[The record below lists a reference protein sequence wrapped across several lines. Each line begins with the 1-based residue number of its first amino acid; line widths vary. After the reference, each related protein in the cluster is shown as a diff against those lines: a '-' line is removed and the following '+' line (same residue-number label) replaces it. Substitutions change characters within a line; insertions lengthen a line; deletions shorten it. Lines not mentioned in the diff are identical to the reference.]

1 MTMINDIKKL
11 LRSKKGAAIEMA
23 LFLMA
28 IIFLFSTL
36 IAVFCL
42 SIHSNFTRQVDKM
55 NEAALIDSFGE
66 AFVNANDKRNFTID
80 NSNGY
85 NSEVSADG
93 SRLTIKDESGRVRL
107 VVVVTVDENSKSKV
121 RSWLS
126 FVETGETSETNVSG
140 TQET

>member
-1 MTMINDIKKL
+1 
-11 LRSKKGAAIEMA
+11 MA

-140 TQET
+140 TQETTQET

>member
-36 IAVFCL
+36 IAVFYL

-55 NEAALIDSFGE
+55 NEAAQIDSFGE
-66 AFVNANDKRNFTID
+66 AFVNANDKINFTI

-85 NSEVSADG
+85 DSEVEVSADG
-93 SRLTIKDESGRVRL
+93 SRLTITDEGGRVRL
-107 VVVVTVDENSKSKV
+107 VVTVDGSGKV
-121 RSWLS
+121 KSWLS
-126 FVETGETSETNVSG
+126 FAETAETSETTVSV
-140 TQET
+140 TQE

>member
-1 MTMINDIKKL
+1 
-11 LRSKKGAAIEMA
+11 MA

-36 IAVFCL
+36 ITVFCL

-55 NEAALIDSFGE
+55 NEAAQIDSFGE
-66 AFVNANDKRNFTID
+66 AFVNANADDKRIFTID

-107 VVVVTVDENSKSKV
+107 VVTVDGSGKV
-121 RSWLS
+121 KSWLS
-126 FVETGETSETNVSG
+126 FAETAETSETTVSG
-140 TQET
+140 TQE

>member
-55 NEAALIDSFGE
+55 NEAAQIDSFGE
-66 AFVNANDKRNFTID
+66 AFVNANDKINFTI

-85 NSEVSADG
+85 DSEVEVSADG
-93 SRLTIKDESGRVRL
+93 LQLTIKDESGRVRL
-107 VVVVTVDENSKSKV
+107 VVTVDGSGKV
-121 RSWLS
+121 KSWLS
-126 FVETGETSETNVSG
+126 FVETGETSETTVSV
-140 TQET
+140 TQE

>member
-36 IAVFCL
+36 ITVFCL

-55 NEAALIDSFGE
+55 NEAAQIDSFGE
-66 AFVNANDKRNFTID
+66 AFVNANDKINFTI

-85 NSEVSADG
+85 DSEVEVSADG
-93 SRLTIKDESGRVRL
+93 SRLTITDEGGRVRL
-107 VVVVTVDENSKSKV
+107 VVTVDGSGKV
-121 RSWLS
+121 KSWLS
-126 FVETGETSETNVSG
+126 FAETAETSETTVSV
-140 TQET
+140 TQE

>member
-1 MTMINDIKKL
+1 
-11 LRSKKGAAIEMA
+11 MA

-66 AFVNANDKRNFTID
+66 AFVNSNSKSSFTID

-85 NSEVSADG
+85 NFEVSEDG
-93 SRLTIKDESGRVRL
+93 SQLTIKDESGKVRL
-107 VVVVTVDENSKSKV
+107 VVTVDGSGKV
-121 RSWLS
+121 KSWLS
-126 FVETGETSETNVSG
+126 FVETAETADTTVSG
-140 TQET
+140 TQE

>member
-1 MTMINDIKKL
+1 
-11 LRSKKGAAIEMA
+11 MA

-55 NEAALIDSFGE
+55 NEAAQIDSFGE
-66 AFVNANDKRNFTID
+66 AFVHADDKINFTID
-80 NSNGY
+80 ESTGY
-85 NSEVSADG
+85 THEVSADG

-107 VVVVTVDENSKSKV
+107 VVTVDESGKV
-121 RSWLS
+121 KSWLS
-126 FVETGETSETNVSG
+126 FVETGETSETTVSG
-140 TQET
+140 TQE

>member
-36 IAVFCL
+36 ITVFCL

-66 AFVNANDKRNFTID
+66 AFVSSQDRDRFKLDDESVTEYKAEI
-80 NSNGY
+80 
-85 NSEVSADG
+85 SEGG
-93 SRLTIKDESGRVRL
+93 SRLTIKDKSGRVRL
-107 VVVVTVDENSKSKV
+107 VVTVDGSGKV
-121 RSWLS
+121 KSWLS
-126 FVETGETSETNVSG
+126 FVETAETAETTVSG
-140 TQET
+140 TQE

>member
-66 AFVNANDKRNFTID
+66 AFVSSQDSFKLDESVTEYKAEI
-80 NSNGY
+80 
-85 NSEVSADG
+85 SEDG
-93 SRLTIKDESGRVRL
+93 SRLTIKDKSGRVRL
-107 VVVVTVDENSKSKV
+107 VVTVDSSGKV
-121 RSWLS
+121 KSWLS

-140 TQET
+140 TQ

>member
-36 IAVFCL
+36 ITVFCL

-55 NEAALIDSFGE
+55 NEAAQIDSFGE
-66 AFVNANDKRNFTID
+66 AFVNANDKINFTI

-85 NSEVSADG
+85 DSEVEVSADG
-93 SRLTIKDESGRVRL
+93 
-107 VVVVTVDENSKSKV
+107 
-121 RSWLS
+121 
-126 FVETGETSETNVSG
+126 
-140 TQET
+140 

>member
-36 IAVFCL
+36 ITVFCL

-55 NEAALIDSFGE
+55 NEAAQIDSFGE
-66 AFVNANDKRNFTID
+66 AFVNANDKINFTI

-85 NSEVSADG
+85 DSEVEVSADG
-93 SRLTIKDESGRVRL
+93 SRLTITDEGGRVRL
-107 VVVVTVDENSKSKV
+107 VVTVDGSGKV
-121 RSWLS
+121 KSWLS
-126 FVETGETSETNVSG
+126 FVETGETSETTVSG
-140 TQET
+140 TQE

>member
-66 AFVNANDKRNFTID
+66 AFVNDKMNFTID
-80 NSNGY
+80 ESTGY
-85 NSEVSADG
+85 THEVSADG
-93 SRLTIKDESGRVRL
+93 LQLTIKDESGRVRL
-107 VVVVTVDENSKSKV
+107 VVTVDESGKV
-121 RSWLS
+121 KSWLS
-126 FVETGETSETNVSG
+126 FVETAETYETTVSD
-140 TQET
+140 TQE

>member
-1 MTMINDIKKL
+1 MTMMNDIKKL

-23 LFLMA
+23 LFLMV

-66 AFVNANDKRNFTID
+66 AFVNANDKINFTI

-85 NSEVSADG
+85 DSEVEVSADG

-107 VVVVTVDENSKSKV
+107 VVTVDGSGEVK
-121 RSWLS
+121 SWLS
-126 FVETGETSETNVSG
+126 FVETGETSETTVSG
-140 TQET
+140 TQE

>member
-55 NEAALIDSFGE
+55 NEAAQIDSFGE
-66 AFVNANDKRNFTID
+66 AFVNANDKINFTI

-85 NSEVSADG
+85 DSEVEVSADG
-93 SRLTIKDESGRVRL
+93 SRLTITDEGGRVRL
-107 VVVVTVDENSKSKV
+107 VVTVDGSGKV
-121 RSWLS
+121 KSWLS
-126 FVETGETSETNVSG
+126 FVETAETAETTVSG
-140 TQET
+140 TQE

>member
-66 AFVNANDKRNFTID
+66 AFVNANADDKRNFTID
-80 NSNGY
+80 ESTGY

-107 VVVVTVDENSKSKV
+107 VVTVDGSGKV
-121 RSWLS
+121 KSWLS
-126 FVETGETSETNVSG
+126 FVETGETSETTVSG
-140 TQET
+140 TQE

>member
-66 AFVNANDKRNFTID
+66 AFVNANENDKRSFTID
-80 NSNGY
+80 ESTGY

-93 SRLTIKDESGRVRL
+93 SRLRLAIKDESGRVRL
-107 VVVVTVDENSKSKV
+107 VVTVDGSGKV
-121 RSWLS
+121 KSWLS
-126 FVETGETSETNVSG
+126 FAETAETSETTVSV
-140 TQET
+140 TQE

>member
-1 MTMINDIKKL
+1 MTMMNDIKKL

-36 IAVFCL
+36 IAVFYL
-42 SIHSNFTRQVDKM
+42 SIHSNFTRRVDKM

-66 AFVNANDKRNFTID
+66 AFVNSNNKSSFTID

-85 NSEVSADG
+85 NSEVSEGG

-107 VVVVTVDENSKSKV
+107 VVTVDENSKV

-126 FVETGETSETNVSG
+126 FVETGETSETSVSG
-140 TQET
+140 TQE

>member
-66 AFVNANDKRNFTID
+66 AFVNANDKINFTI

-85 NSEVSADG
+85 DSEVEVSADG
-93 SRLTIKDESGRVRL
+93 YRLTITDEGGRVRL
-107 VVVVTVDENSKSKV
+107 VVTVDGSGKV
-121 RSWLS
+121 KSWLS
-126 FVETGETSETNVSG
+126 FVETAETAETTVSG
-140 TQET
+140 TQE

>member
-55 NEAALIDSFGE
+55 NEAAQIDSFGE
-66 AFVNANDKRNFTID
+66 DFVNANDKINFKID
-80 NSNGY
+80 ESTGY
-85 NSEVSADG
+85 THELSADG

-107 VVVVTVDENSKSKV
+107 VVTVDESGKV
-121 RSWLS
+121 KSWLS
-126 FVETGETSETNVSG
+126 FVETGETAETTVSG
-140 TQET
+140 TQE

>member
-1 MTMINDIKKL
+1 
-11 LRSKKGAAIEMA
+11 MA

-66 AFVNANDKRNFTID
+66 AFVSSQDRDRFKLDDESVTEYKAEI
-80 NSNGY
+80 
-85 NSEVSADG
+85 SEDG
-93 SRLTIKDESGRVRL
+93 SRLTIKDKSGRVRL
-107 VVVVTVDENSKSKV
+107 VVTVDSSGKV
-121 RSWLS
+121 KSWLS

-140 TQET
+140 TQE

>member
-55 NEAALIDSFGE
+55 NEAAQIDSFGE
-66 AFVNANDKRNFTID
+66 AFVNANDKINFTI

-85 NSEVSADG
+85 DSEVEVSADG
-93 SRLTIKDESGRVRL
+93 SRLTITDEGGRVRL
-107 VVVVTVDENSKSKV
+107 VVTVDGSGKVKS
-121 RSWLS
+121 SLS
-126 FVETGETSETNVSG
+126 FAETAETAETTVSG
-140 TQET
+140 TQE

>member
-1 MTMINDIKKL
+1 
-11 LRSKKGAAIEMA
+11 MA

-66 AFVNANDKRNFTID
+66 AFVDKRSFTID
-80 NSNGY
+80 ESTGY
-85 NSEVSADG
+85 THEVSADG
-93 SRLTIKDESGRVRL
+93 LQLTIKDKSGRVRL
-107 VVVVTVDENSKSKV
+107 VVTVDEHGKV
-121 RSWLS
+121 KSWLS
-126 FVETGETSETNVSG
+126 FVETAETSETNVSG
-140 TQET
+140 TQE

>member
-1 MTMINDIKKL
+1 
-11 LRSKKGAAIEMA
+11 MA

-66 AFVNANDKRNFTID
+66 AFVNANDKINFTI

-85 NSEVSADG
+85 DSEVEVSADG
-93 SRLTIKDESGRVRL
+93 SRLTIKDESGKVRL
-107 VVVVTVDENSKSKV
+107 VVTVDGSGKV
-121 RSWLS
+121 KSWLS
-126 FVETGETSETNVSG
+126 FVETAETS
-140 TQET
+140 

>member
-36 IAVFCL
+36 ITVFCL

-55 NEAALIDSFGE
+55 NEAAQIDSFGE
-66 AFVNANDKRNFTID
+66 DFVNADEKRSFTID
-80 NSNGY
+80 ESTGY
-85 NSEVSADG
+85 KSKVSADG

-107 VVVVTVDENSKSKV
+107 VVTVDGSGKV
-121 RSWLS
+121 KSWLS
-126 FVETGETSETNVSG
+126 FVETAETSETTVSG
-140 TQET
+140 TQE

>member
-36 IAVFCL
+36 IAVFYL
-42 SIHSNFTRQVDKM
+42 SIHSNFTSRVDKM

-66 AFVNANDKRNFTID
+66 AFVNANNKSSFPID

-85 NSEVSADG
+85 NLEVSADG
-93 SRLTIKDESGRVRL
+93 SRLTIKDKSGRVRL
-107 VVVVTVDENSKSKV
+107 VVTVDGSGKV
-121 RSWLS
+121 KSWLS

-140 TQET
+140 TQE

>member
-66 AFVNANDKRNFTID
+66 AFVNANDKRSFTID
-80 NSNGY
+80 ESTGY

-93 SRLTIKDESGRVRL
+93 SRLTIKDESGKVRL
-107 VVVVTVDENSKSKV
+107 VVTVDGSGKV
-121 RSWLS
+121 KSWLS
-126 FVETGETSETNVSG
+126 FAETAETSETTVSG
-140 TQET
+140 TQE

>member
-55 NEAALIDSFGE
+55 NEAAQIDSFGE
-66 AFVNANDKRNFTID
+66 AFVHADDKINFTID
-80 NSNGY
+80 ESTGY
-85 NSEVSADG
+85 THEVSADG

-107 VVVVTVDENSKSKV
+107 VVTVDESGKV
-121 RSWLS
+121 KSWLS
-126 FVETGETSETNVSG
+126 FVETGETSETTVSG
-140 TQET
+140 TQE

>member
-36 IAVFCL
+36 ITVFYL

-66 AFVNANDKRNFTID
+66 AFVNSNSKSSFTID

-85 NSEVSADG
+85 NLEVSEDG
-93 SRLTIKDESGRVRL
+93 LQLTIKDESGRVRL
-107 VVVVTVDENSKSKV
+107 VVTVDGSGKV
-121 RSWLS
+121 KSWLS
-126 FVETGETSETNVSG
+126 FVETAETYETTVSG
-140 TQET
+140 IQE

>member
-1 MTMINDIKKL
+1 
-11 LRSKKGAAIEMA
+11 MA

-36 IAVFCL
+36 ITVFCL

-66 AFVNANDKRNFTID
+66 AFVNSVNSNNKSSFTID

-85 NSEVSADG
+85 NLEVSADG

-107 VVVVTVDENSKSKV
+107 VVTVDGSGKV
-121 RSWLS
+121 KSWLS
-126 FVETGETSETNVSG
+126 FVETGETSETTVSG
-140 TQET
+140 TQE

>member
-36 IAVFCL
+36 ITVFCL

-66 AFVNANDKRNFTID
+66 DFVNADDKRSFTI

-85 NSEVSADG
+85 DSEVEVSADG
-93 SRLTIKDESGRVRL
+93 
-107 VVVVTVDENSKSKV
+107 
-121 RSWLS
+121 
-126 FVETGETSETNVSG
+126 
-140 TQET
+140 

>member
-66 AFVNANDKRNFTID
+66 AFVNANDKINFTI

-85 NSEVSADG
+85 DSEVEVSADG
-93 SRLTIKDESGRVRL
+93 SRLTIKDESGKVRL
-107 VVVVTVDENSKSKV
+107 VVTVDESGKV
-121 RSWLS
+121 KSWLS
-126 FVETGETSETNVSG
+126 FVETAETS
-140 TQET
+140 

>member
-1 MTMINDIKKL
+1 MTMMNDIKKL

-66 AFVNANDKRNFTID
+66 AFVNANDKINFTI

-85 NSEVSADG
+85 DSEVEVSADG
-93 SRLTIKDESGRVRL
+93 SRLTIKDESGKVRL
-107 VVVVTVDENSKSKV
+107 VVTVDGSGKV
-121 RSWLS
+121 KSWLS
-126 FVETGETSETNVSG
+126 FVETAETS
-140 TQET
+140 

>member
-1 MTMINDIKKL
+1 
-11 LRSKKGAAIEMA
+11 MA

-36 IAVFCL
+36 ITVFCL

-66 AFVNANDKRNFTID
+66 AFVNANADDKRNFTID
-80 NSNGY
+80 ESTGY
-85 NSEVSADG
+85 THEVSADG

-107 VVVVTVDENSKSKV
+107 VVTVDESGKV
-121 RSWLS
+121 KSWLS
-126 FVETGETSETNVSG
+126 FVETAETSETTVSG
-140 TQET
+140 TQE

>member
-23 LFLMA
+23 LFLMV

-36 IAVFCL
+36 IAVFYL
-42 SIHSNFTRQVDKM
+42 SIHSNFTRRVDKM

-66 AFVNANDKRNFTID
+66 AFVNANDKMNFTI

-85 NSEVSADG
+85 NAKVSEDG
-93 SRLTIKDESGRVRL
+93 SQLTIKDKSGRVRL
-107 VVVVTVDENSKSKV
+107 VVTVVTVDENSKVK
-121 RSWLS
+121 SWLS
-126 FVETGETSETNVSG
+126 FVETAETSETTVSV
-140 TQET
+140 TQE

>member
-1 MTMINDIKKL
+1 
-11 LRSKKGAAIEMA
+11 MA

>member
-36 IAVFCL
+36 IAVFYL

-66 AFVNANDKRNFTID
+66 AFVHANDKINFTID
-80 NSNGY
+80 KSTGY

-93 SRLTIKDESGRVRL
+93 LQLTIKDESGKVRL
-107 VVVVTVDENSKSKV
+107 VVTVDGSGKV
-121 RSWLS
+121 KSWLS
-126 FVETGETSETNVSG
+126 FAETAETSETTVSV
-140 TQET
+140 TQE